1 MADLDPITPLIPVP
15 PVAKNRGGKRNRPE
29 QQPEKTDREPEE
41 MPAGQRGVRPDG
53 SVDEYA

>member
-15 PVAKNRGGKRNRPE
+15 PVTKNRGGKRGRPE
-29 QQPEKTDREPEE
+29 PPAEKTGRRPKDSPADR
-41 MPAGQRGVRPDG
+41 RGVRPDG